1 MQKLHLS
8 RNLVDLLQHVYCSN
22 TIDYY
27 IQRRPSSL
35 GTGYRIKNSY
45 ELGQVRV

>member
-1 MQKLHLS
+1 MQILHLS
-8 RNLVDLLQHVYCSN
+8 RNLVDLHLCVYYSS

-27 IQRRPSSL
+27 IQRKPSRL